1 MLWDFGDQNTHY
13 FVEVGRVLP
22 DANGGQGCASLSVS
36 GAKFRMKR
44 MKARDNG
51 PFGQHSLKCTCTST
65 VAMIADEDQRGQ
77 KDLSVR
83 HCLFLVPSFG

>member
-36 GAKFRMKR
+36 GAMFRMKR
-44 MKARDNG
+44 TKRRDSSL
-51 PFGQHSLKCTCTST
+51 FGQHSLKW
-65 VAMIADEDQRGQ
+65 Q
-77 KDLSVR
+77 
-83 HCLFLVPSFG
+83 